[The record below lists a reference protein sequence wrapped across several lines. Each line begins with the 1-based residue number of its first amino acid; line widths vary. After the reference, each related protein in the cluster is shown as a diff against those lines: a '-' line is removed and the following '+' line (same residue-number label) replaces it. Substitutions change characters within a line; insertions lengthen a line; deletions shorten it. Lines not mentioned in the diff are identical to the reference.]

1 MALERTSDEMML
13 LVQSFEDF
21 GVKYLIIG
29 GFAVN
34 RHGYKRTTG
43 DIDFYLKDS
52 PQNRLNLINALDKM
66 GYGRFEPLLT
76 APILAG
82 YCEIM
87 LDSGI
92 YADLMTDIPGLEQ
105 KNFDEYYAM
114 ALSDKM
120 EGFEIRF
127 IHYQHLIQNKLAT
140 GRNKDLLDVEELQK
154 INSQR

>member
-1 MALERTSDEMML
+1 MALERSSDEMLL
-13 LVQSFEDF
+13 LVKTFEEF

-43 DIDFYLKDS
+43 DIDFYLKDTL
-52 PQNRLNLINALDKM
+52 QNRLNLINAFDKM
-66 GYGRFEPLLT
+66 GYGRFEPLST

-105 KNFDEYYAM
+105 QHFDEYYAM
-114 ALSDKM
+114 ALLDKM

-127 IHYQHLIQNKLAT
+127 IHYQHLIQNKIAT
-140 GRNKDLLDVEELQK
+140 ARPKDLLDVAELQK
-154 INSQR
+154 IHKS

>member
-1 MALERTSDEMML
+1 MALERTSDEMLL
-13 LVQSFEDF
+13 LVKTFEEF
-21 GVKYLIIG
+21 EVRYLIVG

-34 RHGYKRTTG
+34 RHGYKRATG
-43 DIDFYLKDS
+43 DIDFYLKDT

-105 KNFDEYYAM
+105 QKFDEYYSM

-127 IHYQHLIQNKLAT
+127 INYQHLIQNKIAT
-140 GRNKDLLDVEELQK
+140 GRNKDLLDVEELKK
-154 INSQR
+154 INSQH